1 MTLQEAI
8 RILKENGYK
17 YTGRR
22 VDMLEFLAEEDRY
35 LSAREILTEMREI
48 YPGISVDTVY
58 RNLSLYAELGIL
70 EETELGG
77 EKHYRFICDAENH
90 HHHFICLNCGKTREI
105 HVCPMKELEKELD
118 GLIIQDHKFEIYGY
132 CHDCTV

>member
-8 RILKENGYK
+8 RILKEHGYK

-35 LSAREILTEMREI
+35 LTASDILTKMRAI

-58 RNLSLYAELGIL
+58 RNLSLYTELGIL
-70 EETELGG
+70 EVTELDG
-77 EKHYRFICDAENH
+77 EKHYRFICDVDH
-90 HHHFICLNCGKTREI
+90 HHHFICLTCGKTKEI
-105 HVCPMKELEKELD
+105 RICPMEELKKELEGYQIE
-118 GLIIQDHKFEIYGY
+118 DHKFEVYGF
-132 CHDCTV
+132 CHDCAV

>member
-1 MTLQEAI
+1 MNLQEAI

-35 LSAREILTEMREI
+35 LTAREILEEMREI

-58 RNLSLYAELGIL
+58 RNLALYTELGIL

-77 EKHYRFICDAENH
+77 EKHYRFICDADH
-90 HHHFICLNCGKTREI
+90 HHHFICLNCGKTLEI
-105 HVCPMKELEKELD
+105 HVCPMEEVKKELH
-118 GLIIQDHKFEIYGY
+118 GLTIQDHKFEIYGY